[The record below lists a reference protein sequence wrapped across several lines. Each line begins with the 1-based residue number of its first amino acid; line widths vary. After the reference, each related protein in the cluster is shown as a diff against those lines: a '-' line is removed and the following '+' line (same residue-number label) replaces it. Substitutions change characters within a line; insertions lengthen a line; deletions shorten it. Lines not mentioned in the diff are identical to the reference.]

1 EFGEVQDMLGELR
14 GVSVAQDRGEGV
26 EHVLRGLLPQAR
38 GEYGQVIAA
47 ENRHQLSDVQHG
59 HLLRCDERR
68 GLLSRDGAHW
78 DGVGIVHGML
88 YRKHDFVVQRD
99 VVDGGDDGA
108 HRIKGRHGVR
118 VGKSQRTEDGMHC
131 LGPLCLAC
139 GALYFPFF
147 FFRLARSLDD
157 VLGQG
162 TDGYAYVSVGDHET

>member
-1 EFGEVQDMLGELR
+1 MQDMLGELR

-38 GEYGQVIAA
+38 GEHGQVVAA
-47 ENRHQLSDVQHG
+47 ENRHQLSDIHHG

-68 GLLSRDGAHW
+68 GLLRRDGARW
-78 DGVGIVHGML
+78 DVFVRPPVQ
-88 YRKHDFVVQRD
+88 RKHDFVVQRD
-99 VVDGGDDGA
+99 MVDGGDDGA
-108 HRIKGRHGVR
+108 RRVKGRHGVR
-118 VGKSQRTEDGMHC
+118 VGKSQRTEDGTHC

-139 GALYFPFF
+139 GALHFPFF